1 VRTGRH
7 QDPQRCGQAIAA
19 RRPAEDLSVRPITA
33 LAAAMLAALCCAGA
47 GAGEAPA
54 GAPAASAAQLLT
66 AGGALLRGAP
76 RIAKGQLTLAAAS
89 LPVEQLVALT
99 FPGVQNSHL
108 DQGVVL
114 LSGEVLAGVV
124 VSLQADKL
132 TLASDHFGT
141 LVLPLAKVQ
150 QLVLSPCPLSGFG
163 GGARAGASTL
173 SGATLSNGDQLA
185 GTVSFVNEAVVGIN
199 NGRRIV
205 EVARARVA
213 QVRLAPAGPG
223 APPAA
228 NPAKAPGALQHLRLV
243 TGERLDGRVESLD
256 EQNLAIETAWG
267 AVQQVPVS
275 LLASL
280 WSEGGPLTPLSGVR
294 PQAVK
299 QIGQFD
305 EAFAAVDDR
314 NLHGGFLTVA
324 GARAER
330 GLGCQA
336 RCELSFQ
343 LDGGYS
349 ALVGAVGI
357 EDDAGTLGAAAFQV
371 FVDGKVA
378 FNVAAR
384 AGAPAQPLVVPL
396 AGAKLLQLVVDF
408 GSGGGLAGAADWCW
422 PCLVRGVTPG
432 G

>member
-1 VRTGRH
+1 MRG
-7 QDPQRCGQAIAA
+7 
-19 RRPAEDLSVRPITA
+19 
-33 LAAAMLAALCCAGA
+33 
-47 GAGEAPA
+47 
-54 GAPAASAAQLLT
+54 SA
-66 AGGALLRGAP
+66 
-76 RIAKGQLTLAAAS
+76 RIAKGQLTMGGTS
-89 LPVEQLVALT
+89 LPLEQLVALT

-114 LSGEVLAGVV
+114 LSGEVIAGVV

-141 LVLPLAKVQ
+141 LVLPLAGVQ
-150 QLVLSPCPLSGFG
+150 QLVLSPCPLSGFS
-163 GGARAGASTL
+163 GASGQRAGASQ
-173 SGATLSNGDQLA
+173 SGAILSNGDQLA
-185 GTVSFVNEAVVGIN
+185 GTVSFVNDAVIGIN

-205 EVARARVA
+205 EVARSRVA
-213 QVRLAPAGPG
+213 QLRLAAG
-223 APPAA
+223 APAPAPAPA
-228 NPAKAPGALQHLRLV
+228 NPAKAPAALQHLRLV
-243 TGERLDGRVESLD
+243 TGERLDGHVEALD
-256 EQNLAIETAWG
+256 EQALAIETAWG
-267 AVQQVPVS
+267 GIQHVPCS

-280 WSEGGPLTPLSGVR
+280 WSEGGPLTPLALVK

-305 EAFAAVDDR
+305 EAFAPVADR
-314 NLHGGFLTVA
+314 NLHGGFLAVA

-336 RCELSFQ
+336 RCEMSFA
-343 LDGGYS
+343 LDGAYS

-357 EDDAGTLGAAAFQV
+357 EDDAGALGAAAFQV
-371 FVDGKVA
+371 FVDGKIA

-384 AGAPAQPLVVPL
+384 AGAPAQPMAVPL